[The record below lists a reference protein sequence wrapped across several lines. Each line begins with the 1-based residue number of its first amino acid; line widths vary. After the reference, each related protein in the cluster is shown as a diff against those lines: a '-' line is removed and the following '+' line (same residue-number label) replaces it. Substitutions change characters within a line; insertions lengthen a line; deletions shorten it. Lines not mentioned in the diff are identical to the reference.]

1 MTTSASRNPRD
12 RNEKDSMLIGI
23 DPLLG
28 GDLLK
33 LLDEM
38 GHGDQIAVVDCN
50 YPAVSSGRPV
60 VQLGDVTVA
69 RAIGAILRVIPLDTF
84 IRCPL
89 ERMAA
94 DTDEP
99 TAGQQDVLKL
109 ARRVHSA
116 DLEFAVVSRLDF
128 YDRTRTVHAVV
139 RTLDARPYNCFIL
152 HKGVIESEAG

>member
-1 MTTSASRNPRD
+1 
-12 RNEKDSMLIGI
+12 MLIGI

-28 GDLLK
+28 GELLK

-38 GHGDQIAVVDCN
+38 GHGDQIAVVDGN
-50 YPAVSSGRPV
+50 YPAFSSGRPV

-69 RAIGAILRVIPLDTF
+69 RAIGAILSVIPLDTF
-84 IRCPL
+84 IRYPL

-99 TAGQQDVLKL
+99 TAGQQDVLEL
-109 ARRVHSA
+109 AQRAHSA
-116 DLEFAVVSRLDF
+116 DFEFSVVSRLDF
-128 YDRTRTVHAVV
+128 YDRTRTVQAVV

-152 HKGVIESEAG
+152 HKGVVEAEAS

>member
-1 MTTSASRNPRD
+1 
-12 RNEKDSMLIGI
+12 MLIGI

-38 GHGDQIAVVDCN
+38 GHGDQIAVVDGN
-50 YPAVSSGRPV
+50 YPAFSSGRPV
-60 VQLGDVTVA
+60 VQLGDVTVT

-84 IRCPL
+84 VRSPL

-94 DTDEP
+94 DTEAP
-99 TAGQQDVLKL
+99 TAGQQEVLEL
-109 ARRVHSA
+109 ARRVHPA
-116 DLEFAVVSRLDF
+116 DLEFSVVSRLDF
-128 YDRTRTVHAVV
+128 YDRTRAVQAVV

-152 HKGVIESEAG
+152 HKGVVEAEAWPG